1 MRTMLQTSIFSL
13 FFSTVF
19 LSQGYAQEEQGGK
32 LVITPGDTIAQVGD
46 SIQFRAQFQD
56 TSDALIDTVAQW
68 TLRGNQIGTISET
81 GLLSVLQP
89 GVGLVKAALNNLQQ
103 TALITAI
110 DTTVDSSGVNTIQI
124 SRVLPDSMVL
134 PPRTIEE
141 GNVFVLGGAP
151 FPLNILNG
159 TQVYFPNASLD
170 QDISVHI
177 QLPQFANIGKDTVTF
192 GDDIVT
198 GITFKVFVNDTLV
211 EPFFFNTPVNVAIP
225 FKRGLLNKLG
235 ITPDSLDLF
244 FAEGGGVFENTGI
257 TNVIVDS
264 TSNRIFGQIAH
275 FSTLVVRKKEG
286 TVVSIADD
294 LTSEF
299 PETFELLQNY
309 PNPFNPE
316 TRIRFRIPT
325 RTHITLPIYNLL
337 GQQIH
342 ILVDKEFEAGSHSI
356 LWDGKDIKGQ
366 PVSSGIYF
374 YRLRA
379 GEFSQVRK
387 MSLIR

>member
-1 MRTMLQTSIFSL
+1 M
-13 FFSTVF
+13 
-19 LSQGYAQEEQGGK
+19 
-32 LVITPGDTIAQVGD
+32 
-46 SIQFRAQFQD
+46 
-56 TSDALIDTVAQW
+56 
-68 TLRGNQIGTISET
+68 
-81 GLLSVLQP
+81 
-89 GVGLVKAALNNLQQ
+89 
-103 TALITAI
+103 
-110 DTTVDSSGVNTIQI
+110 
-124 SRVLPDSMVL
+124 

-141 GNVFVLGGAP
+141 GNVFVLSGGTIP
-151 FPLNILNG
+151 IEYIKC

-198 GITFKVFVNDTLV
+198 GITFKVFVDDTLV
-211 EPFFFNTPVNVAIP
+211 EPFFFNTLVNVAIP

-286 TVVSIADD
+286 TVVSIGDD

-316 TRIRFRIPT
+316 TKINFQIPV
-325 RTHITLPIYNLL
+325 RTHVTVRIYNLL
-337 GQQIH
+337 GQEINA
-342 ILVDKEFEAGSHSI
+342 LLDKVFEAGSHSI
-356 LWDGKDIKGQ
+356 LWDGKDMKGQ